1 MAHASLEELHEAIE
15 ELHADGRSKVESR
28 ASALDMRR
36 AIDQT
41 AATIS
46 SLRARAVAEPE
57 AVAEELVDLLRED
70 GTLLGAASDRA
81 PRCAAVFPIEGASC
95 RRQGEKSKLL
105 QHFYLP
111 SAPPTLPPLKS
122 TAAPVGNIGVQCPQ
136 VDVRAVSLGQDS
148 NAR

>member
-15 ELHADGRSKVESR
+15 ELQADGRSKVESR

-57 AVAEELVDLLRED
+57 AVAEELVNLFFRGRQAVGAWGVGSLTPTRSVNLTTFRLLR
-70 GTLLGAASDRA
+70 LQCSL
-81 PRCAAVFPIEGASC
+81 EGKH
-95 RRQGEKSKLL
+95 RR
-105 QHFYLP
+105 
-111 SAPPTLPPLKS
+111 
-122 TAAPVGNIGVQCPQ
+122 TAAGSMLLPAATTEHCQ
-136 VDVRAVSLGQDS
+136 
-148 NAR
+148 